1 MKLLDTALWRLPF
14 GLVLCSSTPRYLE
27 ALDFLGVPRAD
38 RTPFPA
44 VDGGAHVILQHNYRD
59 PELQDVCIVAIR
71 PCKDAATIRSH
82 LVHEAVH
89 VWQCHCEAV
98 GEFKA
103 GEESMAYGIQN
114 VFSRLL
120 VEYNVQQRTKL

>member
-14 GLVLCSSTPRYLE
+14 GLALCSSTPRYLE

-44 VDGGAHVILQHNYRD
+44 VDGGAHTIMHHNFKM

-71 PCKDAATIRSH
+71 PCMYDSTLRSH

-89 VWQCHCEAV
+89 VWQYHCEAV
-98 GEFKA
+98 GEDKA
-103 GEESMAYGIQN
+103 GAEAMAYGIQN
-114 VFSRLL
+114 IFSQLL